1 MIFVTVGSLLPF
13 DRLIRAVDAAAP
25 AWPNETFRAQ
35 VGLGT
40 YRPQNMAFDAMLD
53 ARDFGEAVRS
63 AKLIIAHVGMGSLIS
78 AAEAAK
84 PIVVMPRRLAFD
96 EISTDHQV
104 ATARHLGV
112 RRGVYLA
119 MDENEL
125 AAAIGQ
131 ALSDG
136 LEGEALTAQAPEA
149 FLQRIIEFIHE

>member
-25 AWPNETFRAQ
+25 AFPGETFRAQ
-35 VGLGT
+35 VGHGA
-40 YRPQNMAFDAMLD
+40 YQPRNMAFDQMLD
-53 ARDFGEAVRS
+53 ARAFGEAMRS

-104 ATARHLGV
+104 ATARRLGV

-119 MDENEL
+119 MDETEL
-125 AAAIGQ
+125 AGAIGQ
-131 ALSDG
+131 ALSEG
-136 LEGEALTAQAPEA
+136 LEGEALMAQAPDA
-149 FLQRIIEFIHE
+149 FLRRIIEFIHE